1 MRRCRLGGEDDDFAE
16 EAYGVIADGLKKAG
30 IKLFADPCQEK
41 STSTTR
47 QLNLLYSFSTWGRE
61 RRSTCL
67 SDFCKL

>member
-1 MRRCRLGGEDDDFAE
+1 M
-16 EAYGVIADGLKKAG
+16 IADGLKKAG